1 MVSFLL
7 LLLCVKL
14 YNVKKMAEGMFSEPM
29 AIFYAAE
36 LVLALEHLHSLG
48 IVYRDLKPE
57 NCLLDVDG
65 HVVLTDFGLSKVPVD
80 GKTNTI
86 CGTAEYMAPEILM
99 GLEYDITVDWWSL
112 GILIYDMMT
121 GSVSVTFF
129 YQQQK
134 DSLLS
139 AK

>member
-1 MVSFLL
+1 
-7 LLLCVKL
+7 
-14 YNVKKMAEGMFSEPM
+14 MFSESM
-29 AIFYAAE
+29 AVFYAAE

-57 NCLLDVDG
+57 NCLLDVEG

-121 GSVSVTFF
+121 GSVSSWKLIYIYLPKIDIFIFSHHSTQIIVKR
-129 YQQQK
+129 Q
-134 DSLLS
+134 
-139 AK
+139 